1 MKIIIP
7 LLLLLLS
14 TQLIAKDNSAKE
26 IKKLI
31 EANYY
36 SFDVKK
42 HEHNYILCSDY
53 IQKNVDDWKGYY
65 YRGFISLLLGKI
77 LYNEDE
83 DKAYDYF
90 NKSIDDLHIADSKKE
105 SAEIK
110 LLLSDSYAKKAS
122 LSGLLAFYWG
132 LKSKSWIFDSKD
144 IDSVSR
150 KVYLI
155 GSIHYMHIPEKYGG
169 DKKKAE
175 YYLNKALTLP
185 LEEDNYFLQWGEDA
199 EIYAYLAQLK
209 ILQDKPKLA
218 KHYIF
223 KAQQLEKNYGFI
235 EKDLL
240 KQLNLLKED

>member
-1 MKIIIP
+1 MKIIIS
-7 LLLLLLS
+7 LLLLLISL
-14 TQLIAKDNSAKE
+14 QLFSKNNSAKD
-26 IKKLI
+26 IKKSI
-31 EANYY
+31 ETNYY
-36 SFDVKK
+36 SFDIKK
-42 HEHNYILCSDY
+42 HEQNYNLCTDY
-53 IQKNVDDWKGYY
+53 IQNNSNDWKGYY
-65 YRGFISLLLGKI
+65 YRGFVSLILGKI
-77 LYNEDE
+77 LYNQDE

-90 NKSIDDLHIADSKKE
+90 NNSIDDLHIADSKKE

-144 IDSVSR
+144 IDSVNR

-155 GSIHYMHIPEKYGG
+155 GSIHYMHIPENYGG

-185 LEEDNYFLQWGEDA
+185 LDDDEYFVQWGKDA
-199 EIYAYLAQLK
+199 EIYAYLAQLR
-209 ILQDKPKLA
+209 ILQNKPKLA
-218 KHYIF
+218 KHYIY
-223 KAQQLEKNYGFI
+223 KAQQLEKYYGFI